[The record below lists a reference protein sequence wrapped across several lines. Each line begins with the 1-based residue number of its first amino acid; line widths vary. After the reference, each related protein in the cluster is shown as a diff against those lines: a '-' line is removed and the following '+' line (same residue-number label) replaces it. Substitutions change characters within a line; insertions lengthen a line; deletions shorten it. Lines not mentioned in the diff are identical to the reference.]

1 MSMTQFH
8 LNEANART
16 VHKLQGKSL
25 KYVVINSFKNFGHWA
40 YVALLLVKALNGLF
54 LRSPV
59 DFSKCTGMDNQV
71 RQFMDRMKDKKLT
84 TTTYLFENT
93 TLNNDFDFLQ
103 EYDVVRKRK
112 N

>member
-40 YVALLLVKALNGLF
+40 YVALSRVKALNGLF

-71 RQFMDRMKDKKLT
+71 RQFMDQMKDKRIDDNS
-84 TTTYLFENT
+84 LF
-93 TLNNDFDFLQ
+93 
-103 EYDVVRKRK
+103 V
-112 N
+112 